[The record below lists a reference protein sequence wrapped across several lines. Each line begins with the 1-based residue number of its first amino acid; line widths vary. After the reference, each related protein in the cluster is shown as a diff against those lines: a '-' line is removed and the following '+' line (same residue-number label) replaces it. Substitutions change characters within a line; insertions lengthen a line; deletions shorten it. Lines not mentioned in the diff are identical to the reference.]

1 MWNHVTVNRE
11 LYTKGKGDP
20 MKEIQDLLLQLTI
33 EEKAALLEGYQSWM
47 TNAIPRLD
55 ISAIH
60 LTDGPVGVRKKVDK
74 EGEGAVGLGA
84 SCPATVFP
92 ASVSIANSWNVEN
105 AKKMGQAIGEECIG
119 YDVQVLLAPALNLKR
134 DPRCGRNFE
143 YFSEDPLLAGKMA
156 AAFVQGVQS
165 TGTAACPKHFAINNN
180 ENFRYMCDAVI
191 DERAARELYLKA
203 FEICVKEAKP
213 RTMMCAYNK
222 INGEHCSQNKWLLT
236 DVLRNEWG
244 YEGLVM
250 TDWGATVDRQAGVIA
265 GLDLDMPGGILE
277 NRKNIIQGLKNGQ
290 IQREAVD
297 EAVANVLKLIKDALQ
312 TPGDPE
318 GQENCLKEHE
328 RLAINLAAD
337 SAVLLQN
344 DGTLPLNKEQK
355 ILVVGA
361 LFEKMRY
368 QGAGSSNMNPAF
380 LTTPRDAFE
389 AAGTDF
395 VFVRGYDEKECEPN
409 TELEAETLAKAADA
423 DVILFFGGLTDNT
436 ESEGIDRETLS
447 IPDNQL
453 HLMEQLCEAGKKV
466 VTVLFGGAA
475 FEIPFAPKCAAILH
489 MFLPGEGGGEAC
501 RRLLY
506 GMVNPSGKL
515 SETWMRSISD
525 IPFGD
530 EFGQKKVIA
539 YKENI
544 YVGYRYFDEK
554 PECVAY
560 PFGHG
565 LSYTQFEYSD
575 LKVEHEDG
583 IIKVIFYVK
592 NAGAM
597 AGAEVVQLYV
607 GRNENTA
614 VFKAAKELK
623 AFNKIYLA
631 PGESRLVALKIAEKD
646 LAYYNTKVND
656 WIVENGEYP
665 IFVGSSSRDI
675 RLQDTIKITGYE
687 EAEVSYHW
695 AVIHA
700 YRHLTTADPKET
712 VTLEIF
718 ENSIG
723 RKLPAE
729 PEKYPFTIESP
740 LMDFEQ
746 KFMGKIILKTILKVI
761 NSGLKDIM
769 KLPDGKEK
777 EERLKNHM
785 FMLRFIHMN
794 CPRSLAQSGG
804 GMIQMNLAYALTYLA
819 NGKLGKAFK
828 ALREDGENI
837 LLPCEQQKNIKKEEE
852 TE

>member
-1 MWNHVTVNRE
+1 
-11 LYTKGKGDP
+11 
-20 MKEIQDLLLQLTI
+20 MKEIQDLLKQLSI

-47 TNAIPRLD
+47 TNAIPRLE
-55 ISAIH
+55 IPAIH
-60 LTDGPVGVRKKVDK
+60 LTDGPVGVRKKVDE
-74 EGEGAVGLGA
+74 EGSGAVGLGA
-84 SCPATVFP
+84 SFPATVFP

-180 ENFRYMCDAVI
+180 ENYRYMCDAVI

-203 FEICVKEAKP
+203 FEICVRESKP
-213 RTMMCAYNK
+213 RAMMCAYNK

-236 DVLRNEWG
+236 DVLREEWG
-244 YEGLVM
+244 YEGLMM
-250 TDWGATVDRQAGVIA
+250 TDWGATVNRTAGVTA

-277 NRKNIIQGLKNGQ
+277 NRKSIIRGLENGQ
-290 IQREAVD
+290 ISMEAVD
-297 EAVANVLKLIKDALQ
+297 KAVTNVLKLVQDAMQ
-312 TPGDPE
+312 TPADLA
-318 GQENCLKEHE
+318 GQEERLRTHE
-328 RLAINLAAD
+328 KLAINLAAD

-344 DGTLPLNKEQK
+344 DGTLPLAKEQK
-355 ILVVGA
+355 ILVVGD

-368 QGAGSSNMNPAF
+368 QGAGSSSMNPAY
-380 LTTPRDAFE
+380 LTTPQNAFD
-389 AAGTDF
+389 AAGIPYE
-395 VFVRGYDEKECEPN
+395 FVRGYDEKAYDPDV
-409 TELEAETLAKAADA
+409 ELEAEVISKTGDA
-423 DVILFFGGLTDNT
+423 DVILFFGGLTDHT
-436 ESEGIDRETLS
+436 ESEGFDRENLS
-447 IPDNQL
+447 LPENQL
-453 HLMEQLCEAGKKV
+453 HLLDQLCTVGKKIV
-466 VTVLFGGAA
+466 VVLFGGAA
-475 FEIPFAPKCAAILH
+475 FEVPFAKNCAAILH

-515 SETWMRSISD
+515 SETWMRSLAD
-525 IPFGD
+525 VPFAD

-539 YKENI
+539 YKENL

-554 PECVAY
+554 PECVTY

-575 LKVEHEDG
+575 LKIEHEDG

-631 PGESRLVALKIAEKD
+631 PGESRLVALKITEKD
-646 LAYYNTKVND
+646 LAYYNTKLHD
-656 WIVENGEYP
+656 WVVENGEYP
-665 IFVGSSSRDI
+665 VYVGSSSRDI
-675 RLQDTIKITGYE
+675 RLQDALVVTGYE
-687 EAEVSYHW
+687 EAEVPYHW
-695 AVIHA
+695 SVIHA
-700 YRHLTTADPKET
+700 YNHLGTADPKEIIT
-712 VTLEIF
+712 TEIF
-718 ENSIG
+718 ESSIG
-723 RKLPAE
+723 RKLPDE
-729 PEKYPFTIESP
+729 PAKYPFTIESP

-769 KLPDGKEK
+769 RLPDGKEK

-804 GMIQMNLAYALTYLA
+804 GMIQMNLAYALTYIA
-819 NGKLGKAFK
+819 NGKLGKALK

-837 LLPCEQQKNIKKEEE
+837 PLPCEQQKNIKKEEK